1 MIAMKLVVYLDTA
14 FFKSQFGSRK
24 YKSANNEVAA
34 TIHSIVGCL
43 NCDMTSS
50 CIELYDAFASTSK
63 ICFLIIYHNGDTQNV
78 I

>member
-1 MIAMKLVVYLDTA
+1 MVAMKLVVYLDTA
-14 FFKSQFGSRK
+14 FLKSQFGSRK
-24 YKSANNEVAA
+24 YRSANNAVAA

-50 CIELYDAFASTSK
+50 SIELYDAFACTEQKMLPDYLS
-63 ICFLIIYHNGDTQNV
+63 HGDTQNV